1 MRSCL
6 EINTSALIENVNT
19 LLDLSGKESFFC
31 PMIKT
36 NSYGH
41 GALDVVKILKSK
53 GLKKIGVVSIEEA
66 LELKSFAEEMEIYIF
81 GPFDKKDIDLINTY
95 GFIPIV
101 GQWEDLKTL
110 SVLKKEIPLHV
121 KFNLGMNR
129 LGFETSEIPDLID
142 YIQSHPSLKLTGV
155 CSHLNEGE
163 KAGSGE
169 DQDTTE
175 QIRSFQDIISRFQ
188 SVFSQRRLQ
197 SHLLG
202 SAGWW
207 ALWSHSQCDPSLGF
221 RPGICLYGIKPS
233 VFFRSEEAK
242 KKCDSIK
249 LKMVSCLKSF
259 VVQSHNLSAGQSVSY
274 GKEWT
279 AQKESVLAVVTMG
292 YGDGLPYKLSNK
304 AEVLFRG
311 ERVPIVGRVCMDFF
325 MIDITKVAGAEKVCR
340 GEEVVIFGSQNNNFI
355 SIEEQARKAGSI
367 PYEFLTGLGRRVY
380 RVFL

>member
-6 EINTSALIENVNT
+6 EINTSTLIKNINT
-19 LLDLSGKESFFC
+19 LLDLSGKGSFFC

-41 GALDVVKILKSK
+41 GALDVAKILKSK
-53 GLKKIGVVSIEEA
+53 GFKKIGVVSVEEA
-66 LELKSFAEEMEIYIF
+66 LELKSLSEEMEIYIF
-81 GPFDKKDIDLINTY
+81 GPFDEKNVDLISAH
-95 GFIPIV
+95 GFIPVV
-101 GQWEDLKTL
+101 GQWEDLKKL
-110 SVLKKEIPLHV
+110 SILKKEIPLHI

-129 LGFETSEIPDLID
+129 LGFKESETSDLIV
-142 YIQSHPSLKLTGV
+142 YIQNHPHLKIKGL

-169 DQDTTE
+169 DQGTIK
-175 QIRSFQDIISRFQ
+175 QISSFQNIISRFQ
-188 SVFSQRRLQ
+188 SVFSHQQLQ

-221 RPGICLYGIKPS
+221 RPGICLYGIKPPIL
-233 VFFRSEEAK
+233 FGSEGAK
-242 KKCDSIK
+242 KKYDSIK
-249 LKMVSCLKSF
+249 LKEVSCLKSF

-279 AQKESVLAVVTMG
+279 AQQESVLAVVSMG
-292 YGDGLPYKLSNK
+292 YGDGLPYRLSNK
-304 AEVLFRG
+304 TEVLFRG
-311 ERVPIVGRVCMDFF
+311 EKVPIVGRVCMDFF
-325 MIDITKVAGAEKVCR
+325 MIDITKVTDAEKVCR
-340 GEEVVIFGSQNNNFI
+340 GEEVVIFGSQRNNFI
-355 SIEEQARKAGSI
+355 SIEEQARKADSI
-367 PYEFLTGLGRRVY
+367 PYEILTGLGRRVH